1 MNVTQAYA
9 PRTGGACRLNR
20 PRRVREPFRDARD
33 LTCRLLRSR
42 PRTNTLSTNGG
53 RDMLGLSRSRRPVQ
67 AALLM
72 GLLVLLVA
80 AAAAG
85 GAPAA
90 AGGDAQTFIVL
101 APGGVEA
108 SQAVARIGATGGTVV
123 ARYDAIGVVIARSD
137 RADFATAVV
146 GNGVQSAAAT
156 TGLGTPIETDET
168 VSVDAPDPA
177 TTGEPLWSRQWDM
190 RAIQVEEAHSV
201 TIGSPDVVVG
211 VLDSGIDDLHPDL
224 APQVDDS
231 LSASCLGGSPNTNP
245 GAWRPTTSDHGTHV
259 AGTI

>member
-108 SQAVARIGATGGTVV
+108 SQAVARLGATGGTVL
-123 ARYDAIGVVIARSD
+123 ARDDA
-137 RADFATAVV
+137 
-146 GNGVQSAAAT
+146 
-156 TGLGTPIETDET
+156 
-168 VSVDAPDPA
+168 
-177 TTGEPLWSRQWDM
+177 TGEPLWSRQWDM